1 MRRGQMHTSRRAS
14 VSSRSLE
21 NSRFKTGSVPQS
33 ILEDMEL
40 FGCEYVNE
48 DEVDLPKSGK
58 ARHDTLGICGEGY
71 TQEGQYIVHEP
82 DPYEFPEE
90 PYLAGFYPLNFELDT
105 PRIIY

>member
-1 MRRGQMHTSRRAS
+1 MHTSRRAS

-21 NSRFKTGSVPQS
+21 NSRFKTESVPQNATGMMKA
-33 ILEDMEL
+33 MEQT
-40 FGCEYVNE
+40 GHKV
-48 DEVDLPKSGK
+48 
-58 ARHDTLGICGEGY
+58 RHDTLGICGEGY